1 MTFWLIVLIFHE
13 NAQKLIEVLMFLFNG
28 LLMREKKILIVDDD
42 SVNLKI
48 LTNILDNNDYSI
60 IQASGGLEAVKMA
73 KNFHPDLIILDIVMP
88 DIDGG
93 EVANILK
100 NDPSTKNIPIIFLS
114 SLIKKEEEKYSSK
127 RDGIYLMSKPY
138 NRDELIRITRQQL
151 FIGGQIAKEEGKKNV
166 SYL

>member
-1 MTFWLIVLIFHE
+1 
-13 NAQKLIEVLMFLFNG
+13 
-28 LLMREKKILIVDDD
+28 
-42 SVNLKI
+42 
-48 LTNILDNNDYSI
+48 
-60 IQASGGLEAVKMA
+60 MA
-73 KNFHPDLIILDIVMP
+73 KNFHPDLIILDRVMP

-127 RDGIYLMSKPY
+127 RDGIYLMSKPF

-151 FIGGQIAKEEGKKNV
+151 FI
-166 SYL
+166 